1 MKSSFEQKNINLYA
15 KVILFVDALIFLA
28 AIYNLPTAYLGLPL
42 LLFALGA
49 VRTSAAFPVR
59 NPGLGN
65 HIYLTDSFLLLAIML
80 FDAEAAVVLTCIITP
95 CVLLR
100 SSKSIPLLIYRSAI
114 SVLPIFLA
122 ASLLRFGFGTLPQ
135 VLGAQTVHAGATAFA
150 VLVAF
155 QSVLSA
161 AVSLHGRSASPQQ
174 GRKRALA
181 KSYLKSLCVYLVAGG
196 VAGSVAAITYA
207 VGLNTAALAGVAAAL
222 VYFAYASF
230 RNNHFISVSSP
241 VATTAAA
248 ATTSSSNI
256 NSGASDEDRFRNAFD
271 FAAIGMA
278 LVSSEGRWLQVNR
291 ALCKILGYSEREM
304 LAIDFLT
311 VIHPDD
317 LGVAV
322 DAIKRLRK
330 GNSTIDQ
337 CEVRFRHKSGHKVWG
352 LWSASLA
359 GGPHVASTPLVFQI
373 QDITDR
379 KRAEE
384 QLQHE
389 AMHDVLTGLPNRA
402 MFIDH
407 LELAIA
413 RAQRNE
419 ERKFAVLYVDLDR
432 FKIINDSLGHS
443 VGDQLLKEIAVRLWN
458 CVRAGDTVARLG
470 GDEFVL
476 LLEDV
481 YAESEAIDVAERI
494 KSELAAPFTLNGREV
509 FTTVSIGVA
518 SSWTSYHQA
527 EGLIRDAD
535 AAMYRAKSLG
545 KNRHEIYDSVMHAQV
560 NDLLQMETALRL
572 AVERKEFM
580 VYYQSIVDLET
591 FKISGFEALIRW
603 NHPEKGFISPANFIP
618 LAEETGLIVEI
629 GEWVLREA
637 CQQMERWQKIFPS
650 DPPLFVSVNLS
661 SKQFIQSD
669 LIDRVAQIIQET
681 KINPEGLKLEITESA
696 VMDDVDSATEMLKK
710 LRALGI
716 KLSIDDFGTGY
727 SSLSYLHRFP
737 IDTLKVD
744 RSFVV
749 NMSEDSENVEI
760 VRTIV
765 SLAQNLGMNVIAEG
779 VETKEQLA
787 ALRKLGCENGQGYLF
802 SKPVAAKAAENLI
815 CDTYTVE
822 PAVDSLVNSAGSQEK
837 VVRYLVA

>member
-1 MKSSFEQKNINLYA
+1 MKSLSEHEAVSTYT
-15 KVILFVDALIFLA
+15 KVILSVYAIIFLA
-28 AIYNLPTAYLGLPL
+28 AVYCLPVAYIGLPL
-42 LLFALGA
+42 LLFALLA
-49 VRTSAAFPVR
+49 VRASSAFPVKIA
-59 NPGLGN
+59 GAGN
-65 HIYLTDSFLLLAIML
+65 HLYLTDSFLLLSML
-80 FDAEAAVVLTCIITP
+80 VFDAEAAAVLACVVTP
-95 CVLLR
+95 CVLLP
-100 SSKSIPLLIYRSAI
+100 SSKSLAALVFRSAI
-114 SVLPIFLA
+114 SVLPTFLA
-122 ASLLRFGFGTLPQ
+122 ALVLRFGFGSVPELVGAQDPLAIVTA
-135 VLGAQTVHAGATAFA
+135 LGAVVVT
-150 VLVAF
+150 
-155 QSVLSA
+155 QS
-161 AVSLHGRSASPQQ
+161 AVSATILLTGRSASPQQ
-174 GRKRALA
+174 KRWQAFV
-181 KSYLKSLCVYLVAGG
+181 KSYLKPLSVYLAAGG
-196 VAGSVAAITYA
+196 VAGLVAGATHFA
-207 VGLNTAALAGVAAAL
+207 GLNVITFAGVAAAIA
-222 VYFAYASF
+222 YFAYTAY
-230 RNNHFISVSSP
+230 RDNHFISTP
-241 VATTAAA
+241 PQAQMALANAANA
-248 ATTSSSNI
+248 Q
-256 NSGASDEDRFRNAFD
+256 SDEDRFRNAFD

-304 LAIDFLT
+304 IVTDFLT

-317 LGVAV
+317 LSVAV
-322 DAIKRLRK
+322 EAIKRLRK

-337 CEVRFRHKSGHKVWG
+337 CEVRFQHKSGHKVWG

-359 GGPHVASTPLVFQI
+359 GGSHAASTPLVFQI

-419 ERKFAVLYVDLDR
+419 ARKFAVLYVDLDR
-432 FKIINDSLGHS
+432 FKIINDSLGHA
-443 VGDQLLKEIAVRLWN
+443 VGDQLLKEIAVRLWR

-476 LLEDV
+476 LLEDI
-481 YAESEAIDVAERI
+481 YEESEAIEVAERI
-494 KSELAAPFTLNGREV
+494 KSELAASFTLNGREV
-509 FTTVSIGVA
+509 FTTVSIGLA

-545 KNRHEIYDSVMHAQV
+545 KNRHEIYDSAMHAQV
-560 NDLLQMETALRL
+560 NDLLQMETALRM
-572 AVERKEFM
+572 AVERNELV

-591 FKISGFEALIRW
+591 FKISGFEALVRW
-603 NHPEKGFISPANFIP
+603 NHPERGFISPANFIP
-618 LAEETGLIVEI
+618 LAEETGLIVDI
-629 GEWVLREA
+629 GEWVLRDA
-637 CQQMERWQKIFPS
+637 CRQMERWQKIFPS

-669 LIDRVAQIIQET
+669 LIQRVTQILEET

-696 VMDDVDSATEMLKK
+696 VMDNVETATEMLKK

-749 NMSEDSENVEI
+749 NMSEDGENVEI

-787 ALRKLGCENGQGYLF
+787 ALRKLGCENGQGYFF
-802 SKPVAAKAAENLI
+802 SKPVGAKAAENLI

-822 PAVDSLVNSAGSQEK
+822 PTVETLVNSARAPEK
-837 VVRYLVA
+837 VVRYHVA

>member
-1 MKSSFEQKNINLYA
+1 MKSLSEHEAVSTYT
-15 KVILFVDALIFLA
+15 KVILSIYAIIFLA
-28 AIYNLPTAYLGLPL
+28 AAYCLPVAYIGLPL
-42 LLFALGA
+42 LLFALLA
-49 VRTSAAFPVR
+49 VRASVSFPVKIA
-59 NPGLGN
+59 GAGN
-65 HIYLTDSFLLLAIML
+65 HLYLTDSFLLLSL
-80 FDAEAAVVLTCIITP
+80 LVFDAEAAIVLACVITP
-95 CVLLR
+95 CVLLH
-100 SSKSIPLLIYRSAI
+100 SSKSMSGLIFRSAL
-114 SVLPIFLA
+114 SLLPTFVA
-122 ASLLRFGFGTLPQ
+122 ALLLRFGFGPVPQ
-135 VLGAQTVHAGATAFA
+135 LIHAQDTAATATALVSLIA
-150 VLVAF
+150 V
-155 QSVLSA
+155 QSVISA
-161 AVSLHGRSASPQQ
+161 AILLSGRSASPQQ
-174 GRKRALA
+174 KRWQAFV
-181 KSYLKSLCVYLVAGG
+181 KSYLKPLSIYLGAGVAAGLLAAATHVAG
-196 VAGSVAAITYA
+196 
-207 VGLNTAALAGVAAAL
+207 LNLVTLAGVAAAIA
-222 VYFAYASF
+222 YFAYTSY
-230 RNNHFISVSSP
+230 RDNHFISVP
-241 VATTAAA
+241 AQAQVAVANA
-248 ATTSSSNI
+248 
-256 NSGASDEDRFRNAFD
+256 NSMPSEEDRFRNAFD

-304 LAIDFLT
+304 IVTDFLT

-317 LGVAV
+317 LSVAV
-322 DAIKRLRK
+322 EAIKRLRK

-337 CEVRFRHKSGHKVWG
+337 CEVRFQHKSGHKVWG

-359 GGPHVASTPLVFQI
+359 GGSHAASTPLVFQI

-389 AMHDVLTGLPNRA
+389 AMHDVMTGLPNRA

-419 ERKFAVLYVDLDR
+419 ARKFAVLYVDLDR
-432 FKIINDSLGHS
+432 FKIINDSLGHA
-443 VGDQLLKEIAVRLWN
+443 VGDQLLKEVALRLWK

-476 LLEDV
+476 LLEDI
-481 YAESEAIDVAERI
+481 YEENEAIEVAERI
-494 KSELAAPFTLNGREV
+494 KAELAAPFTLNGREV
-509 FTTVSIGVA
+509 YTTVSIGVA

-545 KNRHEIYDSVMHAQV
+545 KNRHEIYDSAMHAQV
-560 NDLLQMETALRL
+560 NDLLQMETALRM
-572 AVERKEFM
+572 AVERNELV

-591 FKISGFEALIRW
+591 FKISGFEALVRW
-603 NHPEKGFISPANFIP
+603 NHPERGFISPANFIP
-618 LAEETGLIVEI
+618 LAEETGLIVDI
-629 GEWVLREA
+629 GEWVLRDA
-637 CQQMERWQKIFPS
+637 CRQMERWQKIFPS

-669 LIDRVAQIIQET
+669 LIQRVTQIIEET

-696 VMDDVDSATEMLKK
+696 VMDNVETATEMLKK

-749 NMSEDSENVEI
+749 NMSEDGENVEI

-787 ALRKLGCENGQGYLF
+787 ALRKLGCENGQGYFF
-802 SKPVAAKAAENLI
+802 SKPVNAKAAENLI

-822 PAVDSLVNSAGSQEK
+822 PSVETFVNSVRPQEK
-837 VVRYLVA
+837 VVRYHAA

>member
-1 MKSSFEQKNINLYA
+1 Q
-15 KVILFVDALIFLA
+15 A
-28 AIYNLPTAYLGLPL
+28 A
-42 LLFALGA
+42 
-49 VRTSAAFPVR
+49 
-59 NPGLGN
+59 
-65 HIYLTDSFLLLAIML
+65 
-80 FDAEAAVVLTCIITP
+80 
-95 CVLLR
+95 
-100 SSKSIPLLIYRSAI
+100 
-114 SVLPIFLA
+114 
-122 ASLLRFGFGTLPQ
+122 
-135 VLGAQTVHAGATAFA
+135 TVHNN
-150 VLVAF
+150 
-155 QSVLSA
+155 
-161 AVSLHGRSASPQQ
+161 
-174 GRKRALA
+174 
-181 KSYLKSLCVYLVAGG
+181 
-196 VAGSVAAITYA
+196 GSV
-207 VGLNTAALAGVAAAL
+207 
-222 VYFAYASF
+222 
-230 RNNHFISVSSP
+230 
-241 VATTAAA
+241 
-248 ATTSSSNI
+248 
-256 NSGASDEDRFRNAFD
+256 SDDDRFRNAFD

-304 LAIDFLT
+304 VVTDFLT
-311 VIHPDD
+311 IIHPDD

-337 CEVRFRHKSGHKVWG
+337 CEVRFRHKSGHTVWG

-419 ERKFAVLYVDLDR
+419 ERKFAILYVDLDR
-432 FKIINDSLGHS
+432 FKIINDSLGHAI
-443 VGDQLLKEIAVRLWN
+443 GDQLLKEVAVRLWK

-476 LLEDV
+476 LLEDI
-481 YAESEAIDVAERI
+481 YQESEAIDVAERI
-494 KSELAAPFTLNGREV
+494 KAELAVPFTLSGREV

-572 AVERKEFM
+572 AVERKEFI

-591 FKISGFEALIRW
+591 FKISGFEALVRW
-603 NHPEKGFISPANFIP
+603 NHPEKGFISPGNFIP

-629 GEWVLREA
+629 GEWVLRDA
-637 CQQMERWQKIFPS
+637 CRQMERWQKIFPS

-669 LIDRVAQIIQET
+669 LIQRVTQIIEET

-696 VMDDVDSATEMLKK
+696 VMDDVDTATEMLKK
-710 LRALGI
+710 LRALGV

-802 SKPVAAKAAENLI
+802 SKPVDAKSAENLI
-815 CDTYTVE
+815 CDTYTIEPTVE
-822 PAVDSLVNSAGSQEK
+822 PLVNSVGSTEK

>member
-1 MKSSFEQKNINLYA
+1 MKSLSEHEAVSTYT
-15 KVILFVDALIFLA
+15 KVILSIYAVVFLA
-28 AIYNLPTAYLGLPL
+28 ALYCLPVAYIGLPL
-42 LLFALGA
+42 LLFALVTVRASVGFPLKTAGA
-49 VRTSAAFPVR
+49 
-59 NPGLGN
+59 GN
-65 HIYLTDSFLLLAIML
+65 HLYLTDSLLLL
-80 FDAEAAVVLTCIITP
+80 TLLVFDAEAAAVVACVVVP
-95 CVLLR
+95 CVLLH
-100 SSKSIPLLIYRSAI
+100 SSKSLTSLICRSAI
-114 SVLPIFLA
+114 SILPTFFA
-122 ASLLRFGFGTLPQ
+122 ALLLRFGFGSVPQ
-135 VLGAQTVHAGATAFA
+135 LVQGQDAAASLTAVGAVII
-150 VLVAF
+150 L

-161 AVSLHGRSASPQQ
+161 AVLLTGRSASPEQ
-174 GRKRALA
+174 KRWQAFV
-181 KSYLKSLCVYLVAGG
+181 KSYLKPLAIYLAAGAVAALVASAAHFVGLNLVTLVG
-196 VAGSVAAITYA
+196 VAGAIA
-207 VGLNTAALAGVAAAL
+207 
-222 VYFAYASF
+222 YFAYTSY
-230 RNNHFISVSSP
+230 RDNHFISVP
-241 VATTAAA
+241 AQAQAA
-248 ATTSSSNI
+248 
-256 NSGASDEDRFRNAFD
+256 GAGSAQSEEDRFRNAFD

-304 LAIDFLT
+304 IVTDFLT

-317 LGVAV
+317 LSVAV
-322 DAIKRLRK
+322 EAIKRLRK

-337 CEVRFRHKSGHKVWG
+337 CEVRFQHKSGHKVWG

-359 GGPHVASTPLVFQI
+359 GGSHAASTPLVFQI

-419 ERKFAVLYVDLDR
+419 SRKFAVLYVDLDR
-432 FKIINDSLGHS
+432 FKVINDSLGHS
-443 VGDQLLKEIAVRLWN
+443 VGDQLLKEVAVRLWK

-470 GDEFVL
+470 GDEFVI
-476 LLEDV
+476 LLEDI
-481 YAESEAIDVAERI
+481 YEEKEAIEVAERI
-494 KSELAAPFTLNGREV
+494 KGELAASFTLNGREV

-545 KNRHEIYDSVMHAQV
+545 KNRHEIYDSAMHAQV

-572 AVERKEFM
+572 AIERQELM

-591 FKISGFEALIRW
+591 FKISGFEALVRW
-603 NHPEKGFISPANFIP
+603 NHPERGFISPANFIP
-618 LAEETGLIVEI
+618 LAEETGLIIEI
-629 GEWVLREA
+629 GEWVLRES
-637 CQQMERWQKIFPS
+637 CRQMERWQKIFPS

-669 LIDRVAQIIQET
+669 LIQRVTQIIQET

-696 VMDDVDSATEMLKK
+696 VMDNVETATEMLKK

-787 ALRKLGCENGQGYLF
+787 ALRRLGCENGQGYLF
-802 SKPVAAKAAENLI
+802 SKPVNAKLAENLI

-822 PAVDSLVNSAGSQEK
+822 PAVETLVNSVRTPEK
-837 VVRYLVA
+837 VVRYQVVA

>member
-1 MKSSFEQKNINLYA
+1 MKSLSEHEAVGTYT
-15 KVILFVDALIFLA
+15 KVILSVYAITFLA
-28 AIYNLPTAYLGLPL
+28 AVYCLPVAYVGLPL
-42 LLFALGA
+42 LLFALLA
-49 VRTSAAFPVR
+49 VRASSTFPVKI
-59 NPGLGN
+59 GGAGN
-65 HIYLTDSFLLLAIML
+65 QLYLTDSFLLLSL
-80 FDAEAAVVLTCIITP
+80 LVFDAEAATVLACIITP
-95 CVLLR
+95 CVLLH
-100 SSKSIPLLIYRSAI
+100 SSKSVASLISRSAVSI
-114 SVLPIFLA
+114 LPTFLA
-122 ASLLRFGFGTLPQ
+122 ALLLRFGFGSVPQ
-135 VLGAQTVHAGATAFA
+135 LLQAQDLHTIPTALAALIVAQSA
-150 VLVAF
+150 V
-155 QSVLSA
+155 SA
-161 AVSLHGRSASPQQ
+161 AILLTGRSASPHQ
-174 GRKRALA
+174 KRWQAFV
-181 KSYLKSLCVYLVAGG
+181 KSYLKPLSFYLAAGCAAG
-196 VAGSVAAITYA
+196 VLAAAAHLI
-207 VGLNTAALAGVAAAL
+207 GLNLATLAGVAVAIA
-222 VYFAYASF
+222 YFAYTAY
-230 RNNHFISVSSP
+230 RNNHFISTPPQAQVVS
-241 VATTAAA
+241 VNTGNTA
-248 ATTSSSNI
+248 
-256 NSGASDEDRFRNAFD
+256 ASDEDRFRNAFD

-304 LAIDFLT
+304 IVTDFLT

-317 LGVAV
+317 LSVAV
-322 DAIKRLRK
+322 EAIKRLRK

-337 CEVRFRHKSGHKVWG
+337 CEVRFQHKSGHKVWG

-359 GGPHVASTPLVFQI
+359 GGSHAASTPLVFQI

-419 ERKFAVLYVDLDR
+419 ARKFAVLYVDLDR

-443 VGDQLLKEIAVRLWN
+443 VGDQLLKEVAVRLWK

-476 LLEDV
+476 LLEDI
-481 YAESEAIDVAERI
+481 YEENEAIEVAERI
-494 KSELAAPFTLNGREV
+494 KGELAASFTLNGREV

-545 KNRHEIYDSVMHAQV
+545 KNRHEIYDSAMHAQV
-560 NDLLQMETALRL
+560 NDQLQMETALRM
-572 AVERKEFM
+572 AVERNELV

-591 FKISGFEALIRW
+591 FKISGFEALVRW
-603 NHPEKGFISPANFIP
+603 NHPERGFISPAHFIP
-618 LAEETGLIVEI
+618 LAEETGLIVDI
-629 GEWVLREA
+629 GEWVLRDA
-637 CQQMERWQKIFPS
+637 CRQMERWQKIFPS

-669 LIDRVAQIIQET
+669 LIQRVTQIIEET

-696 VMDDVDSATEMLKK
+696 VMDNVETATEMLKK

-749 NMSEDSENVEI
+749 NMSEDGENVEI

-787 ALRKLGCENGQGYLF
+787 ALRKLGCENGQGYFF
-802 SKPVAAKAAENLI
+802 SKPVGAKAAENLI

-822 PAVDSLVNSAGSQEK
+822 PTVETLVNSVRPQEK
-837 VVRYLVA
+837 VVRYSHVA

>member
-42 LLFALGA
+42 LLFALCA
-49 VRTSAAFPVR
+49 VHTCAAFPVK
-59 NPGLGN
+59 NTILGN
-65 HIYLTDSFLLLAIML
+65 HLYLTDSFLLLSLLL
-80 FDAEAAVVLTCIITP
+80 FDAEAAVVLAFVVTP
-95 CVLLR
+95 CVLLH
-100 SSKSIPLLIYRSAI
+100 SSKSVGLLIYRSAI

-122 ASLLRFGFGTLPQ
+122 APLLRFGFGSLPQ
-135 VLGAQTVHAGATAFA
+135 LLEAQSVPAILTALA
-150 VLVAF
+150 ALVVF

-174 GRKRALA
+174 GRKRTLA
-181 KSYLKSLCVYLVAGG
+181 KSYLNSLCVYLMAGG
-196 VAGSVAAITYA
+196 VAGILAAVTHFI
-207 VGLNTAALAGVAAAL
+207 GLNTALLAGVFAAL
-222 VYFAYASF
+222 AYFAYASF
-230 RNNHFISVSSP
+230 RNNHYIS
-241 VATTAAA
+241 VATTG
-248 ATTSSSNI
+248 TTAVANNSSSNL
-256 NSGASDEDRFRNAFD
+256 NSASDEDRFRNAFD

-304 LAIDFLT
+304 LVIDFLT

-419 ERKFAVLYVDLDR
+419 ERKFAILYVDLDR

-443 VGDQLLKEIAVRLWN
+443 VGDQLLKEVALRLWN

-470 GDEFVL
+470 GDEFIL

-481 YAESEAIDVAERI
+481 YAESEAIEVAERI
-494 KSELAAPFTLNGREV
+494 KSELAAPFTLSGREV

-572 AVERKEFM
+572 AVERREFI

-591 FKISGFEALIRW
+591 FKISGFEALVRW
-603 NHPEKGFISPANFIP
+603 NHPEKGFISPAHFIP

-669 LIDRVAQIIQET
+669 LIQRITQIITET

-822 PAVDSLVNSAGSQEK
+822 PSVESLVNSVGSQEK

>member
-1 MKSSFEQKNINLYA
+1 MKSPFDQQPVNIYA
-15 KVILFVDALIFLA
+15 KVILFIDAAIFLA
-28 AIYNLPTAYLGLPL
+28 AVYNLPTVYLGLPL
-42 LLFALGA
+42 LLLALLT
-49 VRTSAAFPVR
+49 VRASSAFPVKIASI
-59 NPGLGN
+59 GN
-65 HIYLTDSFLLLAIML
+65 RVYLTDSFLLLAL
-80 FDAEAAVVLTCIITP
+80 LVFDAEAAAVLACVVTP

-100 SSKSIPLLIYRSAI
+100 SSKNVNLLVYRSAI
-114 SVLPIFLA
+114 SVLPAFLA
-122 ASLLRFGFGTLPQ
+122 AFLLRFGFGTVSHLLQSRDIP
-135 VLGAQTVHAGATAFA
+135 LIATALA
-150 VLVAF
+150 ALIVAQSLV
-155 QSVLSA
+155 SA
-161 AVSLHGRSASPQQ
+161 AISLSDRKASPQQ
-174 GRKRALA
+174 GRRRAIA
-181 KSYLKSLCVYLVAGG
+181 KSYLTALTVYLVAGC
-196 VAGSVAAITYA
+196 AATLVAASAYFF
-207 VGLNTAALAGVAAAL
+207 GLNMVTTVGVVAAVA
-222 VYFAYASF
+222 YFAYTSYV
-230 RNNHFISVSSP
+230 NNQFINVSVQTQAAAGHNNSVS
-241 VATTAAA
+241 
-248 ATTSSSNI
+248 
-256 NSGASDEDRFRNAFD
+256 DDDRFRNAFD

-304 LAIDFLT
+304 IVTDFLT

-317 LGVAV
+317 VGVAV

-407 LELAIA
+407 VELAIA

-419 ERKFAVLYVDLDR
+419 ERKFAILYVDLDR
-432 FKIINDSLGHS
+432 FKIINDSLGHAI
-443 VGDQLLKEIAVRLWN
+443 GDQLLKEVAVRLWK

-476 LLEDV
+476 LLEDI
-481 YAESEAIDVAERI
+481 YQESEAIDVAERI
-494 KSELAAPFTLNGREV
+494 KAELAVPFTLSGREV

-572 AVERKEFM
+572 AVERKEFI

-591 FKISGFEALIRW
+591 FKISGFEALVRW

-669 LIDRVAQIIQET
+669 LIQRVTRIIEET

-710 LRALGI
+710 LRALGV

-787 ALRKLGCENGQGYLF
+787 SLRKLGCENGQGYLF
-802 SKPVAAKAAENLI
+802 SKPVDARAAENLI
-815 CDTYTVE
+815 CDTYTIEPTVE
-822 PAVDSLVNSAGSQEK
+822 PLVNSVGSPEK

>member
-1 MKSSFEQKNINLYA
+1 MKSLSEHEA
-15 KVILFVDALIFLA
+15 VSTHTKVILSVYAIIFLA
-28 AIYNLPTAYLGLPL
+28 AIYFLPVAHIGLPL
-42 LLFALGA
+42 LLFALLA
-49 VRTSAAFPVR
+49 VRASASFPVKIA
-59 NPGLGN
+59 GAGN
-65 HIYLTDSFLLLAIML
+65 HIYLTDSFLLLSL
-80 FDAEAAVVLTCIITP
+80 LVFDAEAATVLACIVTP
-95 CVLLR
+95 CVLLH
-100 SSKSIPLLIYRSAI
+100 SSKSLTALISRSAI
-114 SVLPIFLA
+114 SILPIFLSA
-122 ASLLRFGFGTLPQ
+122 LLLRFGFGSVPQ
-135 VLGAQTVHAGATAFA
+135 LLQAHDVPLMLTALAALIVAQSAI
-150 VLVAF
+150 
-155 QSVLSA
+155 SA
-161 AVSLHGRSASPQQ
+161 ATLLAGRSAGPQQ
-174 GRKRALA
+174 KRRQAFV
-181 KSYLKSLCVYLVAGG
+181 KNYLKPLTVYLAAGC
-196 VAGSVAAITYA
+196 VAALVA
-207 VGLNTAALAGVAAAL
+207 AAAHVVGLNLVALAGVAVAI
-222 VYFAYASF
+222 VYFAYASYKD
-230 RNNHFISVSSP
+230 NHFISVP
-241 VATTAAA
+241 PQAQVAVANTGNA
-248 ATTSSSNI
+248 
-256 NSGASDEDRFRNAFD
+256 SGDEDRFRNAFD

-304 LAIDFLT
+304 IVTDFLT

-317 LGVAV
+317 LSVAV
-322 DAIKRLRK
+322 EAIKRLRK
-330 GNSTIDQ
+330 GNSSIDQ
-337 CEVRFRHKSGHKVWG
+337 CEVRFQHKSGHKVWG

-359 GGPHVASTPLVFQI
+359 GGSHAASTPLVFQI

-389 AMHDVLTGLPNRA
+389 AMHDVMTGLPNRA

-419 ERKFAVLYVDLDR
+419 ARKFAVLYVDLDR
-432 FKIINDSLGHS
+432 FKIINDSLGHA
-443 VGDQLLKEIAVRLWN
+443 VGDQLLKEVAVRLWK

-476 LLEDV
+476 LLEDI
-481 YAESEAIDVAERI
+481 YEENEAIEVAERI
-494 KSELAAPFTLNGREV
+494 KSELAASFTLNGREV

-545 KNRHEIYDSVMHAQV
+545 KNRHEIYDSAMHAQV
-560 NDLLQMETALRL
+560 NDLLQMETALRM
-572 AVERKEFM
+572 AVERNELV

-591 FKISGFEALIRW
+591 FKISGFEALVRW
-603 NHPEKGFISPANFIP
+603 NHPERGFISPANFIP
-618 LAEETGLIVEI
+618 LAEETGLIVDI
-629 GEWVLREA
+629 GEWVLRDA
-637 CQQMERWQKIFPS
+637 CRQMERWQKIFPS

-669 LIDRVAQIIQET
+669 LIQRVTQIIEET

-696 VMDDVDSATEMLKK
+696 VMDNVETATEMLKK

-749 NMSEDSENVEI
+749 NMSEDGENVEI

-787 ALRKLGCENGQGYLF
+787 ALRKLGCENGQGYFF
-802 SKPVAAKAAENLI
+802 SKPVGAKAAENLI

-822 PAVDSLVNSAGSQEK
+822 PTVETLVNSARPQEK
-837 VVRYLVA
+837 VVRYSQVA

>member
-1 MKSSFEQKNINLYA
+1 MKSLSEYEA
-15 KVILFVDALIFLA
+15 VSTYTKVIMSVYAIIFLA
-28 AIYNLPTAYLGLPL
+28 AVYCLPVAHIGLPL
-42 LLFALGA
+42 LLFALLA
-49 VRTSAAFPVR
+49 VRASSSFPVKIA
-59 NPGLGN
+59 GAGN
-65 HIYLTDSFLLLAIML
+65 HLYLTDSFLLLSML
-80 FDAEAAVVLTCIITP
+80 VFDAEAATVLACIVTP
-95 CVLLR
+95 CVLLH
-100 SSKSIPLLIYRSAI
+100 SSKSIGALIFRSALSI
-114 SVLPIFLA
+114 LPTFIA
-122 ASLLRFGFGTLPQ
+122 ALLLRFGFGSVPQLLQAQDLP
-135 VLGAQTVHAGATAFA
+135 AIATA
-150 VLVAF
+150 LVVVIAA
-155 QSVLSA
+155 QSVISA
-161 AVSLHGRSASPQQ
+161 SLLLLGRSASPQQ
-174 GRKRALA
+174 KRWQAFV
-181 KSYLKSLCVYLVAGG
+181 KSYLRPLSVYLAAGG
-196 VAGSVAAITYA
+196 VAGLLAAATHFA
-207 VGLNTAALAGVAAAL
+207 GLNVVTLAGVAVAIA
-222 VYFAYASF
+222 YFAYTSY
-230 RNNHFISVSSP
+230 RDNHFISAP
-241 VATTAAA
+241 PQAQVALANTNNAQ
-248 ATTSSSNI
+248 
-256 NSGASDEDRFRNAFD
+256 SDEDRFRNAFD

-291 ALCKILGYSEREM
+291 ALCKILGYTEREM
-304 LAIDFLT
+304 IVTDFLT

-317 LGVAV
+317 LSVAV
-322 DAIKRLRK
+322 EAIKRLRK

-337 CEVRFRHKSGHKVWG
+337 CEVRFQHKSGHKVWG

-359 GGPHVASTPLVFQI
+359 GGSHGSSTPLVFQI

-419 ERKFAVLYVDLDR
+419 ARKFAVLYVDLDR
-432 FKIINDSLGHS
+432 FKIINDSLGHA
-443 VGDQLLKEIAVRLWN
+443 VGDQLLKEIAVRLWR

-476 LLEDV
+476 LLEDI
-481 YAESEAIDVAERI
+481 YEENEAIEVAERI
-494 KSELAAPFTLNGREV
+494 KSELAASFTLNGREV

-545 KNRHEIYDSVMHAQV
+545 KNRHEIYDSAMHAQV
-560 NDLLQMETALRL
+560 NDLLQMETALRM
-572 AVERKEFM
+572 AVERNELV
-580 VYYQSIVDLET
+580 VYYQSIVDLAT
-591 FKISGFEALIRW
+591 FKISGFEALVRW
-603 NHPEKGFISPANFIP
+603 NHPERGFISPANFIP
-618 LAEETGLIVEI
+618 LAEETGLIVDI
-629 GEWVLREA
+629 GEWVLRDA
-637 CQQMERWQKIFPS
+637 CRQMERWQKIFPS

-669 LIDRVAQIIQET
+669 LIQRVTQIIQET

-696 VMDDVDSATEMLKK
+696 VMDNVETATEMLKK

-787 ALRKLGCENGQGYLF
+787 ALRKLGCENGQGYFF
-802 SKPVAAKAAENLI
+802 SKPVNAKAAENLI

-822 PAVDSLVNSAGSQEK
+822 PTVENLVNSARTPEK
-837 VVRYLVA
+837 VVRYSQVA

>member
-1 MKSSFEQKNINLYA
+1 MSEYEAVSTYT
-15 KVILFVDALIFLA
+15 KVILSVYAIIFLA
-28 AIYNLPTAYLGLPL
+28 AVYCMPVAHIGLPL
-42 LLFALGA
+42 LLFALLA
-49 VRTSAAFPVR
+49 VRASSSFPVKIA
-59 NPGLGN
+59 GAGN
-65 HIYLTDSFLLLAIML
+65 HLYLTDSFLLLSML
-80 FDAEAAVVLTCIITP
+80 VFDAEAATVLACVVTP
-95 CVLLR
+95 CVLLH
-100 SSKSIPLLIYRSAI
+100 SSKSVTALIFRSAI
-114 SVLPIFLA
+114 SILPTFLA
-122 ASLLRFGFGTLPQ
+122 ALLLRFGFGSVPQLMQAQDLP
-135 VLGAQTVHAGATAFA
+135 AIATA
-150 VLVAF
+150 LVVAIVA
-155 QSVLSA
+155 QS
-161 AVSLHGRSASPQQ
+161 AVSASILLLGRSAGPQQ
-174 GRKRALA
+174 KRWQAFV
-181 KSYLKSLCVYLVAGG
+181 KSYLRPLSVYLAAGG
-196 VAGSVAAITYA
+196 VAGLLAAATYF
-207 VGLNTAALAGVAAAL
+207 VGLNFVTLAGVAAAIA
-222 VYFAYASF
+222 YFAYTSY
-230 RNNHFISVSSP
+230 RENHFISAP
-241 VATTAAA
+241 PQAQVASANTNNAP
-248 ATTSSSNI
+248 
-256 NSGASDEDRFRNAFD
+256 SDEDRFRNAFD

-291 ALCKILGYSEREM
+291 ALCKILGYTEREM
-304 LAIDFLT
+304 IVTDFLT

-317 LGVAV
+317 LSVAV
-322 DAIKRLRK
+322 EAIKRLRK

-337 CEVRFRHKSGHKVWG
+337 CEVRFQHKSGHKVWG

-359 GGPHVASTPLVFQI
+359 GGSHVASTPLVFQI

-419 ERKFAVLYVDLDR
+419 ARKFAVLYVDLDR
-432 FKIINDSLGHS
+432 FKIINDSLGHA
-443 VGDQLLKEIAVRLWN
+443 VGDQLLKEIAARLWR

-476 LLEDV
+476 LLEDI
-481 YAESEAIDVAERI
+481 YEEGEAIEVAERI
-494 KSELAAPFTLNGREV
+494 KSELAASFTLNGREV

-545 KNRHEIYDSVMHAQV
+545 KNRHEIYDSAMHAQV
-560 NDLLQMETALRL
+560 NDLLQMETALRM
-572 AVERKEFM
+572 AVERNELV

-591 FKISGFEALIRW
+591 FKISGFEALVRW
-603 NHPEKGFISPANFIP
+603 NHPERGFISPAHFIP
-618 LAEETGLIVEI
+618 LAEETGLIVDI
-629 GEWVLREA
+629 GEWVLRDA
-637 CQQMERWQKIFPS
+637 CRQMERWQKIFPS

-669 LIDRVAQIIQET
+669 LIQRVTQIIQET

-696 VMDDVDSATEMLKK
+696 VMDNVETATEMLKK

-787 ALRKLGCENGQGYLF
+787 ALRKLGCENGQGYFF
-802 SKPVAAKAAENLI
+802 SKPVGAKAAENLI

-822 PAVDSLVNSAGSQEK
+822 PTVENLVNSARTPEK
-837 VVRYLVA
+837 VVRYSQVA

>member
-1 MKSSFEQKNINLYA
+1 MKSLSEHEA
-15 KVILFVDALIFLA
+15 VSTHTKVILSVYAIIFLA
-28 AIYNLPTAYLGLPL
+28 AIYFLPVAYIGLPL
-42 LLFALGA
+42 LLFALLA
-49 VRTSAAFPVR
+49 VRASASFPVKMA
-59 NPGLGN
+59 GAGN
-65 HIYLTDSFLLLAIML
+65 HIYLTDSFLLLSL
-80 FDAEAAVVLTCIITP
+80 LVFDAEAATVLACVVAP
-95 CVLLR
+95 CVLLH
-100 SSKSIPLLIYRSAI
+100 SSKSITALISRSAI
-114 SVLPIFLA
+114 SILPIFLSA
-122 ASLLRFGFGTLPQ
+122 LLLRFGFGSVPQ
-135 VLGAQTVHAGATAFA
+135 LLQAQDVPVMLTALA
-150 VLVAF
+150 ALIVA
-155 QSVLSA
+155 QSAISA
-161 AVSLHGRSASPQQ
+161 ATLLTGRSAGPQQ
-174 GRKRALA
+174 KRGQAFV
-181 KSYLKSLCVYLVAGG
+181 KNYLKPLSVYLAAGC
-196 VAGSVAAITYA
+196 VAALLATAAHVI
-207 VGLNTAALAGVAAAL
+207 GLNLVTLAGVAAAI
-222 VYFAYASF
+222 VYFAYTSYKS
-230 RNNHFISVSSP
+230 NHFISVP
-241 VATTAAA
+241 PQAQVALANTG
-248 ATTSSSNI
+248 N
-256 NSGASDEDRFRNAFD
+256 ASADEDRFRNAFD

-304 LAIDFLT
+304 IVTDFLT

-317 LGVAV
+317 LSVAV
-322 DAIKRLRK
+322 EAIKRLRK
-330 GNSTIDQ
+330 GNSSIDQ
-337 CEVRFRHKSGHKVWG
+337 CEVRFQHKSGHKVWG

-359 GGPHVASTPLVFQI
+359 GGSHAASTPLVFQI

-389 AMHDVLTGLPNRA
+389 AMHDVMTGLPNRA

-407 LELAIA
+407 LGLAIA

-419 ERKFAVLYVDLDR
+419 ARKFAVLYVDLDR
-432 FKIINDSLGHS
+432 FKIINDSLGHA
-443 VGDQLLKEIAVRLWN
+443 VGDQLLKEVAVRLWK

-476 LLEDV
+476 LLEDI
-481 YAESEAIDVAERI
+481 YEENEAIEVAERI

-509 FTTVSIGVA
+509 YTTVSIGVA

-545 KNRHEIYDSVMHAQV
+545 KNRHEIYDSAMHAQV
-560 NDLLQMETALRL
+560 NDLLQMETALRM
-572 AVERKEFM
+572 AVERNELV

-591 FKISGFEALIRW
+591 FKISGFEALVRW
-603 NHPEKGFISPANFIP
+603 NHPERGFISPANFIP
-618 LAEETGLIVEI
+618 LAEETGLIVDI
-629 GEWVLREA
+629 GEWVLRDA
-637 CQQMERWQKIFPS
+637 CRQMERWQKIFPS

-669 LIDRVAQIIQET
+669 LIQRVTQIIEET

-696 VMDDVDSATEMLKK
+696 VMDNVETATEMLKK

-749 NMSEDSENVEI
+749 NMSEDGENVEI

-787 ALRKLGCENGQGYLF
+787 ALRKLGCENGQGYFF
-802 SKPVAAKAAENLI
+802 SKPVGAKAAENLI

-822 PAVDSLVNSAGSQEK
+822 PTVETLVNSARPQEK
-837 VVRYLVA
+837 VVRYSQVA

>member
-1 MKSSFEQKNINLYA
+1 
-15 KVILFVDALIFLA
+15 
-28 AIYNLPTAYLGLPL
+28 
-42 LLFALGA
+42 
-49 VRTSAAFPVR
+49 
-59 NPGLGN
+59 
-65 HIYLTDSFLLLAIML
+65 
-80 FDAEAAVVLTCIITP
+80 
-95 CVLLR
+95 
-100 SSKSIPLLIYRSAI
+100 
-114 SVLPIFLA
+114 
-122 ASLLRFGFGTLPQ
+122 
-135 VLGAQTVHAGATAFA
+135 
-150 VLVAF
+150 
-155 QSVLSA
+155 
-161 AVSLHGRSASPQQ
+161 
-174 GRKRALA
+174 
-181 KSYLKSLCVYLVAGG
+181 
-196 VAGSVAAITYA
+196 
-207 VGLNTAALAGVAAAL
+207 
-222 VYFAYASF
+222 
-230 RNNHFISVSSP
+230 
-241 VATTAAA
+241 
-248 ATTSSSNI
+248 
-256 NSGASDEDRFRNAFD
+256 
-271 FAAIGMA
+271 
-278 LVSSEGRWLQVNR
+278 
-291 ALCKILGYSEREM
+291 
-304 LAIDFLT
+304 
-311 VIHPDD
+311 
-317 LGVAV
+317 
-322 DAIKRLRK
+322 
-330 GNSTIDQ
+330 
-337 CEVRFRHKSGHKVWG
+337 
-352 LWSASLA
+352 
-359 GGPHVASTPLVFQI
+359 
-373 QDITDR
+373 
-379 KRAEE
+379 
-384 QLQHE
+384 
-389 AMHDVLTGLPNRA
+389 

-443 VGDQLLKEIAVRLWN
+443 VGDQLLKEVAVRLWN

-572 AVERKEFM
+572 AVERREFI

-669 LIDRVAQIIQET
+669 LIERVAQIIKET

-822 PAVDSLVNSAGSQEK
+822 PSVESLVNSVGSQEK

>member
-1 MKSSFEQKNINLYA
+1 MKSLSEHEAVSTYT
-15 KVILFVDALIFLA
+15 KVILSVYAIVFLA
-28 AIYNLPTAYLGLPL
+28 AIYCLPVAHIGLPL
-42 LLFALGA
+42 LLFALLA
-49 VRTSAAFPVR
+49 VRASSSFPVKIA
-59 NPGLGN
+59 GAGN
-65 HIYLTDSFLLLAIML
+65 HIYLTDSFLLLSML
-80 FDAEAAVVLTCIITP
+80 VFDAEAAAVLACVVTP
-95 CVLLR
+95 CVLLH
-100 SSKSIPLLIYRSAI
+100 SSKSLTALICRSAI
-114 SVLPIFLA
+114 SILPTFLVA
-122 ASLLRFGFGTLPQ
+122 LLLCFGFGSVPELIQAGDTPAIITALAALIVAQSIVSAGITL
-135 VLGAQTVHAGATAFA
+135 T
-150 VLVAF
+150 
-155 QSVLSA
+155 
-161 AVSLHGRSASPQQ
+161 GRSASPQQ
-174 GRKRALA
+174 KRWQAFV
-181 KSYLKSLCVYLVAGG
+181 KSYLKPLSVYLAAGCVAGLAAG
-196 VAGSVAAITYA
+196 VTHA
-207 VGLNTAALAGVAAAL
+207 VGLNPVTLAGVAVAIA
-222 VYFAYASF
+222 YFAYTSY
-230 RNNHFISVSSP
+230 RDNHFISVP
-241 VATTAAA
+241 AQAQVAVANTNNAQ
-248 ATTSSSNI
+248 
-256 NSGASDEDRFRNAFD
+256 SDEDRFRNAFD

-304 LAIDFLT
+304 IITDFLT

-317 LGVAV
+317 LSVAV
-322 DAIKRLRK
+322 EAIKRLRK

-337 CEVRFRHKSGHKVWG
+337 CEVRFQHKSGHKVWG

-359 GGPHVASTPLVFQI
+359 GGSHAASTPLVFQI

-419 ERKFAVLYVDLDR
+419 ARKFAVLYVDLDR
-432 FKIINDSLGHS
+432 FKIINDSLGHA
-443 VGDQLLKEIAVRLWN
+443 VGDQLLKEVAVRLWK

-476 LLEDV
+476 LLEDI
-481 YAESEAIDVAERI
+481 YEENEAIEVAERI
-494 KSELAAPFTLNGREV
+494 KSELAASFTLNGREV

-545 KNRHEIYDSVMHAQV
+545 KNRHEIYDSAMHAQV
-560 NDLLQMETALRL
+560 NDLLQMETALRM
-572 AVERKEFM
+572 AVERNELV

-591 FKISGFEALIRW
+591 FKISGFEALVRW
-603 NHPEKGFISPANFIP
+603 NHPERGFISPANFIP
-618 LAEETGLIVEI
+618 LAEETGLIVDI

-637 CQQMERWQKIFPS
+637 CRQMERWQKIFPS

-669 LIDRVAQIIQET
+669 LIQRVTQIIAET

-696 VMDDVDSATEMLKK
+696 VMDNVETATQMLKN

-749 NMSEDSENVEI
+749 NMSEDGENVEI

-787 ALRKLGCENGQGYLF
+787 ALRKLGCENGQGYFF
-802 SKPVAAKAAENLI
+802 SKPVGAKAAENLI

-822 PAVDSLVNSAGSQEK
+822 PTVETLVNSARPHEK
-837 VVRYLVA
+837 VVRYSQVA

>member
-1 MKSSFEQKNINLYA
+1 MKSQSEHEAFSTST
-15 KVILFVDALIFLA
+15 KVILSVYAITFLA
-28 AIYNLPTAYLGLPL
+28 AVYCLPVAYIGLPL
-42 LLFALGA
+42 LLFALLA
-49 VRTSAAFPVR
+49 VRASSTFPVKIA
-59 NPGLGN
+59 GAGN
-65 HIYLTDSFLLLAIML
+65 HLYLTDSFLLLSL
-80 FDAEAAVVLTCIITP
+80 LVFDAEAAAVLACIITP
-95 CVLLR
+95 CVLLH
-100 SSKSIPLLIYRSAI
+100 SSKSVTALISRSAI
-114 SVLPIFLA
+114 SILPTFLA
-122 ASLLRFGFGTLPQ
+122 ALLLRFGFGSVPQLLQAQDLP
-135 VLGAQTVHAGATAFA
+135 AIATALA
-150 VLVAF
+150 ALIVA
-155 QSVLSA
+155 QSVFSA
-161 AVSLHGRSASPQQ
+161 AILLTGRSASPQQ
-174 GRKRALA
+174 KRWQAFV
-181 KSYLKSLCVYLVAGG
+181 KSYLKPLSIYLAAGCVAGLLAAATHGIGLNLVTLVG
-196 VAGSVAAITYA
+196 VAVAIA
-207 VGLNTAALAGVAAAL
+207 
-222 VYFAYASF
+222 YFAYTSY
-230 RNNHFISVSSP
+230 RENHFISAPTQSQ
-241 VATTAAA
+241 VAVANPNNAA
-248 ATTSSSNI
+248 N
-256 NSGASDEDRFRNAFD
+256 DEDRFRNAFD

-304 LAIDFLT
+304 IVTDFLT

-317 LGVAV
+317 LSVAV
-322 DAIKRLRK
+322 EAIKRLRK

-337 CEVRFRHKSGHKVWG
+337 CEVRFQHKSGHKVWG

-359 GGPHVASTPLVFQI
+359 GGSHAASTPLVFQI

-389 AMHDVLTGLPNRA
+389 AMHDVMTGLPNRA

-419 ERKFAVLYVDLDR
+419 ARKFAVLYVDLDR
-432 FKIINDSLGHS
+432 FKIINDSLGHAI
-443 VGDQLLKEIAVRLWN
+443 GDQLLKEVAVRLWK

-476 LLEDV
+476 LLEDI
-481 YAESEAIDVAERI
+481 YEENEAIEVAERI

-545 KNRHEIYDSVMHAQV
+545 KNRHEIYDSAMHAQV
-560 NDLLQMETALRL
+560 NDLLQMETALRM
-572 AVERKEFM
+572 AVERNELV

-591 FKISGFEALIRW
+591 FKISGFEALVRW
-603 NHPEKGFISPANFIP
+603 NHPERGFISPANFIP
-618 LAEETGLIVEI
+618 LAEETGLIVDI
-629 GEWVLREA
+629 GEWVLRDA
-637 CQQMERWQKIFPS
+637 CRQMERWQKIFPS

-669 LIDRVAQIIQET
+669 LIQRVTQIIEET

-696 VMDDVDSATEMLKK
+696 VMDNVETATEMLKK

-787 ALRKLGCENGQGYLF
+787 ALRKLGCENGQGYFF
-802 SKPVAAKAAENLI
+802 SKPVGAKAAENLI

-822 PAVDSLVNSAGSQEK
+822 PTVEPLVNSARPQEK
-837 VVRYLVA
+837 VVRYSQVA

>member
-1 MKSSFEQKNINLYA
+1 MKSLSEHEAVGTYTKVTLSVYA
-15 KVILFVDALIFLA
+15 IIFLA
-28 AIYNLPTAYLGLPL
+28 AVYCLPVAHIGLPL
-42 LLFALGA
+42 LLFALLA
-49 VRTSAAFPVR
+49 VRAGSSFPVKIA
-59 NPGLGN
+59 GAGN
-65 HIYLTDSFLLLAIML
+65 HIYLTDSFLLLSL
-80 FDAEAAVVLTCIITP
+80 FVFDAEAAAVLACIITP
-95 CVLLR
+95 CVLLH
-100 SSKSIPLLIYRSAI
+100 SSKSITALITRSAI
-114 SVLPIFLA
+114 SILPTFLA
-122 ASLLRFGFGTLPQ
+122 ALLLRFKFGSVPQ
-135 VLGAQTVHAGATAFA
+135 LIEAQAGTTIIAALAA
-150 VLVAF
+150 VIVV
-155 QSVLSA
+155 QSVVSA
-161 AVSLHGRSASPQQ
+161 AILLTGRSAGPQQ
-174 GRKRALA
+174 KRWQAFV
-181 KSYLKSLCVYLVAGG
+181 KSYLKPVAVYLAAGG
-196 VAGSVAAITYA
+196 MAGVLASA
-207 VGLNTAALAGVAAAL
+207 VHLIGLNLVTLVGVAAAIA
-222 VYFAYASF
+222 YFAYTSY
-230 RNNHFISVSSP
+230 RNNHFISVP
-241 VATTAAA
+241 PQAQVAVVNTVNA
-248 ATTSSSNI
+248 S
-256 NSGASDEDRFRNAFD
+256 ASDEDRFRNAFD

-304 LAIDFLT
+304 IVTDFLT

-317 LGVAV
+317 LSVAV
-322 DAIKRLRK
+322 EAIKRLRK
-330 GNSTIDQ
+330 GNSSIDQ
-337 CEVRFRHKSGHKVWG
+337 CEVRFQHKSGHKVWG

-359 GGPHVASTPLVFQI
+359 GGSHAASTPLVFQI

-389 AMHDVLTGLPNRA
+389 AMHDVMTGLPNRA

-419 ERKFAVLYVDLDR
+419 ARKFAVLYIDLDR
-432 FKIINDSLGHS
+432 FKIINDSLGHA
-443 VGDQLLKEIAVRLWN
+443 VGDQLLKEVAVRLWK

-476 LLEDV
+476 LLEDI
-481 YAESEAIDVAERI
+481 YEETEAIEVAERI
-494 KSELAAPFTLNGREV
+494 KIELAAPFTLNGREV
-509 FTTVSIGVA
+509 YTTVSVGVA

-545 KNRHEIYDSVMHAQV
+545 KNRHEIYDSAMHAQV
-560 NDLLQMETALRL
+560 NDLLQMETALRM
-572 AVERKEFM
+572 AVERNELV

-591 FKISGFEALIRW
+591 FKISGFEALVRW
-603 NHPEKGFISPANFIP
+603 NHPERGFISPANFIP
-618 LAEETGLIVEI
+618 LAEETGLIVDI
-629 GEWVLREA
+629 GEWVLRDA
-637 CQQMERWQKIFPS
+637 CRQMERWQKIFPS

-669 LIDRVAQIIQET
+669 LIQRVTQIIEET

-696 VMDDVDSATEMLKK
+696 VMDNVETATEMLKK

-749 NMSEDSENVEI
+749 NMSEDGENVEI

-779 VETKEQLA
+779 VETKEQLG
-787 ALRKLGCENGQGYLF
+787 ALRKLGCENGQGYFF
-802 SKPVAAKAAENLI
+802 SKPVNAKAAENLI
-815 CDTYTVE
+815 CDTYTIE
-822 PAVDSLVNSAGSQEK
+822 PAVETLVNSARPQEK
-837 VVRYLVA
+837 VVRYSQVA

>member
-1 MKSSFEQKNINLYA
+1 MKSLSEHEAASTYT
-15 KVILFVDALIFLA
+15 KVILSIYAIIFLA
-28 AIYNLPTAYLGLPL
+28 AVYCLPVTYIGLPL
-42 LLFALGA
+42 LLFALLT
-49 VRTSAAFPVR
+49 VRASSSFPVKIA
-59 NPGLGN
+59 GAGN
-65 HIYLTDSFLLLAIML
+65 HLYLTDSFLLLSML
-80 FDAEAAVVLTCIITP
+80 MFDAEAATVLACLVTP
-95 CVLLR
+95 CVLLH
-100 SSKSIPLLIYRSAI
+100 SSKSVGALICRSAI
-114 SVLPIFLA
+114 SILPTLLVA
-122 ASLLRFGFGTLPQ
+122 LLLRFGFGPVPQ
-135 VLGAQTVHAGATAFA
+135 FIEAQDAPAIITALA
-150 VLVAF
+150 ALIVA
-155 QSVLSA
+155 QSVASA
-161 AVSLHGRSASPQQ
+161 GVLLNGRSAGPQQ
-174 GRKRALA
+174 KRWQAFV
-181 KSYLKSLCVYLVAGG
+181 KSYLKPLSVYLAAGCVAGALATATH
-196 VAGSVAAITYA
+196 V
-207 VGLNTAALAGVAAAL
+207 VGLNLVTLVGVAAAIA
-222 VYFAYASF
+222 YFAYTSYKA
-230 RNNHFISVSSP
+230 NHFISVP
-241 VATTAAA
+241 AQAQVAAVANA
-248 ATTSSSNI
+248 N
-256 NSGASDEDRFRNAFD
+256 NASAEEDRFRNAFD

-304 LAIDFLT
+304 IVTDFLT

-317 LGVAV
+317 LSVAV
-322 DAIKRLRK
+322 EAIKRLRK

-337 CEVRFRHKSGHKVWG
+337 CEVRFQHKSGHKVWG

-359 GGPHVASTPLVFQI
+359 GGSHATSTPLVFQI

-389 AMHDVLTGLPNRA
+389 AMHDVMTGLPNRA

-419 ERKFAVLYVDLDR
+419 ARKFAVLYVDLDR

-443 VGDQLLKEIAVRLWN
+443 VGDQLLKEVAVRLWK

-476 LLEDV
+476 LLEDI
-481 YAESEAIDVAERI
+481 YEESEAIEVAERI

-545 KNRHEIYDSVMHAQV
+545 KNRHEIYDSAMHAQV
-560 NDLLQMETALRL
+560 NDQLQMETALRM
-572 AVERKEFM
+572 AVERNELV

-591 FKISGFEALIRW
+591 FKISGFEALVRW
-603 NHPEKGFISPANFIP
+603 NHPERGFISPAHFIP
-618 LAEETGLIVEI
+618 LAEETGLIVDI
-629 GEWVLREA
+629 GEWVLRDA
-637 CQQMERWQKIFPS
+637 CRQMERWQKIFPS

-669 LIDRVAQIIQET
+669 LIQRVTKIIEET

-696 VMDDVDSATEMLKK
+696 VMDNVETATEMLKK

-749 NMSEDSENVEI
+749 NMSEDGENVEI

-787 ALRKLGCENGQGYLF
+787 ALRKLGCENGQGYFF
-802 SKPVAAKAAENLI
+802 SKPVGAKAAEDLI

-822 PAVDSLVNSAGSQEK
+822 PAVETLVNSARPQEK
-837 VVRYLVA
+837 VVRYQAA

>member
-1 MKSSFEQKNINLYA
+1 MKIPSEQETMNIYA
-15 KVILFVDALIFLA
+15 KAILCVYGITFLMSLY
-28 AIYNLPTAYLGLPL
+28 ILPMVHLGLPL
-42 LLFALGA
+42 VLFALCA
-49 VRTSAAFPVR
+49 IRACPAFPIKHAGVSH
-59 NPGLGN
+59 PV
-65 HIYLTDSFLLLAIML
+65 YLTDSFLLLSLMV
-80 FDAEAAVVLTCIITP
+80 FDAEATVALACVITP
-95 CVLLR
+95 CILLH
-100 SSKSIPLLIYRSAI
+100 SSKSVTHLIYRSATSI
-114 SVLPIFLA
+114 LPIFFVA
-122 ASLLRFGFGTLPQ
+122 FLLRFGFGAVPQ
-135 VLGAQTVHAGATAFA
+135 LINAHDIPAILTALTA
-150 VLVAF
+150 VIF
-155 QSVLSA
+155 SQSVLSA
-161 AVSLHGRSASPQQ
+161 AILLQGRSASPQQ
-174 GRKRALA
+174 GKGRTMV
-181 KSYLKSLCVYLVAGG
+181 KSYLKFLSVYLIAGCLAGLIAASTHLIGLNTVTLSG
-196 VAGSVAAITYA
+196 VIAAITY
-207 VGLNTAALAGVAAAL
+207 
-222 VYFAYASF
+222 FAYTSY
-230 RNNHFISVSSP
+230 RTNNHLNASLPQQAVSADSHHGG
-241 VATTAAA
+241 
-248 ATTSSSNI
+248 NE
-256 NSGASDEDRFRNAFD
+256 EDRFRNAFD

-291 ALCKILGYSEREM
+291 ALCKILGYSERE
-304 LAIDFLT
+304 LLVTDFLT
-311 VIHPDD
+311 IIHPDD
-317 LGVAV
+317 VGLAV
-322 DAIKRLRK
+322 DTIKRLRK
-330 GNSTIDQ
+330 GNNTIDQ
-337 CEVRFRHKSGHKVWG
+337 CEMRFQHKTGHKVWG

-359 GGPHVASTPLVFQI
+359 GGAQVASTPLVFQI
-373 QDITDR
+373 QDVTDR
-379 KRAEE
+379 KRAEA

-402 MFIDH
+402 MFTDH

-413 RAQRNE
+413 RARRNE

-432 FKIINDSLGHS
+432 FKVINDSLGHA
-443 VGDQLLKEIAVRLWN
+443 VGDQLLKEVAARLWN
-458 CVRAGDTVARLG
+458 CVRAGDTVARFG

-476 LLEDV
+476 LLEDIC
-481 YAESEAIDVAERI
+481 EEREASDVAERI
-494 KSELAAPFTLNGREV
+494 KTALAVPFTLNGREV

-545 KNRHEIYDSVMHAQV
+545 KNRHEIYDSAMHAQV
-560 NDLLQMETALRL
+560 SDLLQMETALRMAL
-572 AVERKEFM
+572 ERQEFM
-580 VYYQSIVDLET
+580 VYYQSIVDLKT

-603 NHPEKGFISPANFIP
+603 NHPEKGFISPAHFIP

-661 SKQFIQSD
+661 SKQFVQSD
-669 LIDRVAQIIQET
+669 LIQRVTQIISET
-681 KINPEGLKLEITESA
+681 QINPEGLKLEITESA
-696 VMDDVDSATEMLKK
+696 VMDDVETATQMLKN

-749 NMSEDSENVEI
+749 SMSEDSENVEI

-802 SKPVAAKAAENLI
+802 SKPVDAKAAENLI

-822 PAVDSLVNSAGSQEK
+822 PTIEALVNSVHPQDK
-837 VVRYLVA
+837 VVRYIAA

>member
-1 MKSSFEQKNINLYA
+1 MKSLSEHEAVSTYT
-15 KVILFVDALIFLA
+15 KVILSIYAIIFLA
-28 AIYNLPTAYLGLPL
+28 AVYCLPVAYIGLPL
-42 LLFALGA
+42 LLFALLA
-49 VRTSAAFPVR
+49 VRASSSFPVKIA
-59 NPGLGN
+59 GAGN
-65 HIYLTDSFLLLAIML
+65 HIYLTDSFLLLSL
-80 FDAEAAVVLTCIITP
+80 LVFDAEAATVLACVITP
-95 CVLLR
+95 CVLLH
-100 SSKSIPLLIYRSAI
+100 SSKSVTALIYRSAI
-114 SVLPIFLA
+114 SILPVFLV
-122 ASLLRFGFGTLPQ
+122 SLLLRFGFGSVPELVQ
-135 VLGAQTVHAGATAFA
+135 AKDVIAMVTA
-150 VLVAF
+150 VAALIVV
-155 QSVLSA
+155 QSVVSA
-161 AVSLHGRSASPQQ
+161 ATLLTGRSAGPQQ
-174 GRKRALA
+174 KRWQAFV
-181 KSYLKSLCVYLVAGG
+181 KSYLKPLSIYLAAGCIAALLATATHVIGLNLVTLIG
-196 VAGSVAAITYA
+196 VAIAIA
-207 VGLNTAALAGVAAAL
+207 
-222 VYFAYASF
+222 YFAYTSY
-230 RNNHFISVSSP
+230 RNNHFIRVP
-241 VATTAAA
+241 PQALVAVANNNNAP
-248 ATTSSSNI
+248 SE
-256 NSGASDEDRFRNAFD
+256 EDRFRNAFD

-304 LAIDFLT
+304 IITDFLT

-317 LGVAV
+317 LSVAV
-322 DAIKRLRK
+322 EAIKRLRK

-337 CEVRFRHKSGHKVWG
+337 CEVRFQHKSGHKVWG

-359 GGPHVASTPLVFQI
+359 GGSHAASTPLVFQI

-419 ERKFAVLYVDLDR
+419 SRKFAVLYVDLDR
-432 FKIINDSLGHS
+432 FKIINDSLGHA
-443 VGDQLLKEIAVRLWN
+443 VGDQLLKEVAVRLWK

-476 LLEDV
+476 LLEDI
-481 YAESEAIDVAERI
+481 YEENEAIEVAERI
-494 KSELAAPFTLNGREV
+494 KSELASSFTLNGREV
-509 FTTVSIGVA
+509 FTTVSVGVA

-545 KNRHEIYDSVMHAQV
+545 KNRHEIYDSAMHAQV
-560 NDLLQMETALRL
+560 NDLLQMETALRM
-572 AVERKEFM
+572 AVERQELM

-591 FKISGFEALIRW
+591 FKISGFEALVRW
-603 NHPEKGFISPANFIP
+603 NHPERGFISPANFIP
-618 LAEETGLIVEI
+618 LAEETGLIVDI

-637 CQQMERWQKIFPS
+637 CRQMERWQKIFPS

-669 LIDRVAQIIQET
+669 LIQRVTQIIEET

-696 VMDDVDSATEMLKK
+696 VMDNVETATEMLKK

-802 SKPVAAKAAENLI
+802 SKPVNAKTAENLI

-822 PAVDSLVNSAGSQEK
+822 PMVETLVNSARPQEK
-837 VVRYLVA
+837 VIRYQVA

>member
-1 MKSSFEQKNINLYA
+1 MKSLSEHEAVSTYT
-15 KVILFVDALIFLA
+15 KVILSVYAIVFLA
-28 AIYNLPTAYLGLPL
+28 AIYCLPVAHIGLPL
-42 LLFALGA
+42 LLFALLA
-49 VRTSAAFPVR
+49 VRASSSFPVKIA
-59 NPGLGN
+59 GAGN
-65 HIYLTDSFLLLAIML
+65 HIYLTDSFLLLSML
-80 FDAEAAVVLTCIITP
+80 VFDAEAAAVLACVVTP
-95 CVLLR
+95 CVLLH
-100 SSKSIPLLIYRSAI
+100 SSKSLTALIYRSAI
-114 SVLPIFLA
+114 SILPTFLVA
-122 ASLLRFGFGTLPQ
+122 LLLRFGFGSVPELIQAGDAPTIITA
-135 VLGAQTVHAGATAFA
+135 LGALIVAQSIVSAGIT
-150 VLVAF
+150 LT
-155 QSVLSA
+155 
-161 AVSLHGRSASPQQ
+161 GRSASPQQ
-174 GRKRALA
+174 KRWQAFV
-181 KSYLKSLCVYLVAGG
+181 KSYLKPLSVYLAAGCVAGLAAG
-196 VAGSVAAITYA
+196 VAHA
-207 VGLNTAALAGVAAAL
+207 VGLNPVTLAGVAVAIA
-222 VYFAYASF
+222 YFAYTSY
-230 RNNHFISVSSP
+230 RDNHFISVP
-241 VATTAAA
+241 AQAQVAVANTNNAQ
-248 ATTSSSNI
+248 N
-256 NSGASDEDRFRNAFD
+256 DEDRFRNAFD

-304 LAIDFLT
+304 IITDFLT

-317 LGVAV
+317 LSVAV
-322 DAIKRLRK
+322 EAIKRLRK

-337 CEVRFRHKSGHKVWG
+337 CEVRFQHKSGHKVWG

-359 GGPHVASTPLVFQI
+359 GGSHAASTPLVFQI

-402 MFIDH
+402 MLIDH

-419 ERKFAVLYVDLDR
+419 ARKFAVLYVDLDR
-432 FKIINDSLGHS
+432 FKIINDSLGHA
-443 VGDQLLKEIAVRLWN
+443 VGDQLLKEVAVRLWK

-476 LLEDV
+476 LLEDI
-481 YAESEAIDVAERI
+481 YEENEAIEVAERI
-494 KSELAAPFTLNGREV
+494 KSELAASFTLNGREV

-545 KNRHEIYDSVMHAQV
+545 KNRHEIYDSAMHAQV
-560 NDLLQMETALRL
+560 NDLLQMETALRM
-572 AVERKEFM
+572 AVERNELV

-591 FKISGFEALIRW
+591 FKISGFEALVRW
-603 NHPEKGFISPANFIP
+603 NHPERGFISPANFIP
-618 LAEETGLIVEI
+618 LAEETGLIVDI

-637 CQQMERWQKIFPS
+637 CRQMERWQKIFPS

-669 LIDRVAQIIQET
+669 LIQRVTQIIAET

-696 VMDDVDSATEMLKK
+696 VMDNVETATQMLKN

-749 NMSEDSENVEI
+749 NMSEDGENVEI

-787 ALRKLGCENGQGYLF
+787 ALRKLGCENGQGYFF
-802 SKPVAAKAAENLI
+802 SKPVGAKAAENLI

-822 PAVDSLVNSAGSQEK
+822 PTVETLVNSARPHEK
-837 VVRYLVA
+837 VVRYSQVA

>member
-1 MKSSFEQKNINLYA
+1 MKSPFDQQTVNIYA
-15 KVILFVDALIFLA
+15 KVILFIDAAIFLA
-28 AIYNLPTAYLGLPL
+28 SVYNLPTAYLGLPL
-42 LLFALGA
+42 LLLALLT
-49 VRTSAAFPVR
+49 VRACSAFPVKIASI
-59 NPGLGN
+59 GN
-65 HIYLTDSFLLLAIML
+65 RVYLTDSFLLLAL
-80 FDAEAAVVLTCIITP
+80 LVFDAEAAAVLACVVTP

-100 SSKSIPLLIYRSAI
+100 SSKNVNLLVYRSAI

-122 ASLLRFGFGTLPQ
+122 AFLLRFGFGTVTEL
-135 VLGAQTVHAGATAFA
+135 LHAHEIPVIATALA
-150 VLVAF
+150 ALIVAQSLV
-155 QSVLSA
+155 SA
-161 AVSLHGRSASPQQ
+161 AISLSDRKASPQQ
-174 GRKRALA
+174 GRRRAIA
-181 KSYLKSLCVYLVAGG
+181 KSYLTALSVYLVAGCS
-196 VAGSVAAITYA
+196 AALVAASAYF
-207 VGLNTAALAGVAAAL
+207 VGLNAVTIVGVVAAV
-222 VYFAYASF
+222 VYFAYTSYV
-230 RNNHFISVSSP
+230 NNDFINVSTQTQA
-241 VATTAAA
+241 VAAH
-248 ATTSSSNI
+248 SN
-256 NSGASDEDRFRNAFD
+256 NNVSDDDRFRNAFD

-304 LAIDFLT
+304 IVTDFLT

-407 LELAIA
+407 VELAIA

-419 ERKFAVLYVDLDR
+419 ERKFAILYVDLDR
-432 FKIINDSLGHS
+432 FKIINDSLGHAI
-443 VGDQLLKEIAVRLWN
+443 GDQLLKEVAVRLWK

-476 LLEDV
+476 LLEDI
-481 YAESEAIDVAERI
+481 YQESEAIDVAERI
-494 KSELAAPFTLNGREV
+494 KAELAVPFTLSGREV

-572 AVERKEFM
+572 AVERREFI

-591 FKISGFEALIRW
+591 FKISGFEALVRW

-637 CQQMERWQKIFPS
+637 CRQMERWQKIFPS

-669 LIDRVAQIIQET
+669 LIQRVTQIIEET

-710 LRALGI
+710 LRALGV

-802 SKPVAAKAAENLI
+802 SKPVDAKLAENLI

-822 PAVDSLVNSAGSQEK
+822 PTVEPLVNSVGSQEK

>member
-1 MKSSFEQKNINLYA
+1 MKSLSEHEAVSTYT
-15 KVILFVDALIFLA
+15 KVILSVYAVVFLVAL
-28 AIYNLPTAYLGLPL
+28 YCLPVAHIGLPL
-42 LLFALGA
+42 LLLALLT
-49 VRTSAAFPVR
+49 VRASVSFPVKTA
-59 NPGLGN
+59 GAGN
-65 HIYLTDSFLLLAIML
+65 HLYLTDSLLLVTL
-80 FDAEAAVVLTCIITP
+80 LVFDAEAAAALACIVVP
-95 CVLLR
+95 CVLLH
-100 SSKSIPLLIYRSAI
+100 SSKSLTSLICRSAI
-114 SVLPIFLA
+114 SILPTFFA
-122 ASLLRFGFGTLPQ
+122 ALVLRFGFGSVPEL
-135 VLGAQTVHAGATAFA
+135 AQGQDVVATVTAVAA
-150 VLVAF
+150 VIIV
-155 QSVLSA
+155 QSVTSA
-161 AVSLHGRSASPQQ
+161 AILLSGRSASPEQ
-174 GRKRALA
+174 KRWQAFV
-181 KSYLKSLCVYLVAGG
+181 KSYLKPLAIYLAAGCAATLLASAAHFLGLNLVTLVG
-196 VAGSVAAITYA
+196 VAGAIA
-207 VGLNTAALAGVAAAL
+207 
-222 VYFAYASF
+222 YFAYASYQD
-230 RNNHFISVSSP
+230 NHFISVP
-241 VATTAAA
+241 AQVQVA
-248 ATTSSSNI
+248 
-256 NSGASDEDRFRNAFD
+256 ASAGNAQSEEDRFRNAFD

-304 LAIDFLT
+304 IVTDFLT

-317 LGVAV
+317 LSVAV
-322 DAIKRLRK
+322 EAIKRLRK

-337 CEVRFRHKSGHKVWG
+337 CEVRFQHKSGHKVWG

-359 GGPHVASTPLVFQI
+359 GGSHAASTPLVFQI

-419 ERKFAVLYVDLDR
+419 ARKFAVLYVDLDR
-432 FKIINDSLGHS
+432 FKVINDSLGHS
-443 VGDQLLKEIAVRLWN
+443 VGDQLLKEVAVRLWK

-476 LLEDV
+476 LLEDI
-481 YAESEAIDVAERI
+481 YEEKEAIDVAERI
-494 KSELAAPFTLNGREV
+494 KGELAASFTLNGREV

-545 KNRHEIYDSVMHAQV
+545 KNRHEIYDSAMHAQV

-572 AVERKEFM
+572 AIERQELM

-591 FKISGFEALIRW
+591 FKISGFEALVRW
-603 NHPEKGFISPANFIP
+603 QHPERGFISPANFIP

-637 CQQMERWQKIFPS
+637 CRQMERWQKIFPS

-669 LIDRVAQIIQET
+669 LIQRVTQIIQET

-696 VMDDVDSATEMLKK
+696 VMDNVETATEMLKK

-787 ALRKLGCENGQGYLF
+787 ALRRLGCENGQGYLF
-802 SKPVAAKAAENLI
+802 SKPVNAKAAENLI

-822 PAVDSLVNSAGSQEK
+822 PAVEPLVNSVRTPEK
-837 VVRYLVA
+837 VVRYQVVA